1 VASRSGRLV
10 AELIVRADTYLP
22 KDLHETVDP
31 FVKQFEQQFQAPTGG
46 MAQPPST
53 GAVAGQVSPFKAI
66 LDGVTSAA
74 AWAGTEQ
81 GGAMAQQA
89 GGALPAGSSW
99 FVPSGG
105 QPPAPPQPMRP
116 AASSFSAPPQ
126 PFPIGA
132 QTPLPV
138 R

>member
-1 VASRSGRLV
+1 
-10 AELIVRADTYLP
+10 
-22 KDLHETVDP
+22 
-31 FVKQFEQQFQAPTGG
+31 
-46 MAQPPST
+46 MAQPPSN